1 MTTTIEYYS
10 IAKGSTP
17 TFQLNEEIYYVMLN
31 VVLMSPIQ
39 MLLTEQNKLVVA
51 VGGAPALVVL
61 FHTYVWDLPI
71 VVEDMLR

>member
-1 MTTTIEYYS
+1 MSEVLEEYISFYLS
-10 IAKGSTP
+10 
-17 TFQLNEEIYYVMLN
+17 MLCGG
-31 VVLMSPIQ
+31 LQAI
-39 MLLTEQNKLVVA
+39 LTEQNKLVVV